1 MKTLNR
7 YISHPLENMTNLEA
21 FIRMEADIEKKPD
34 YDKVVKLSD
43 FCRKLIADNEEGIVV
58 DEITRYSNE
67 RGYKK
72 VSSQF

>member
-1 MKTLNR
+1 
-7 YISHPLENMTNLEA
+7 
-21 FIRMEADIEKKPD
+21 MEPDIEKWLD

-58 DEITRYSNE
+58 DEITKYSNQRE
-67 RGYKK
+67 YKK